1 MASQLQ
7 QALRSLCCNTPWKYA
22 VFWKLT
28 RRARMMLTWED
39 AYYDNDGFP
48 EKKSPGSTAGNLHDG
63 HYSNTRLGVAVAKMS
78 YHVYSLGEGIVG
90 QVAVTGKYLWLSA
103 DKGAAISS
111 LAPEHCDGWQAQFS
125 AGIKTIVVAAVAPH
139 GVVQLGSL
147 DIIPEDLSVVKHIGD
162 VFSALQELMSSCLQ
176 SSMQN
181 SMENSCLSEI
191 STRTSGPEVFQD
203 CISNLG
209 RSVCED
215 GRNMW
220 SPLYTSVEKSVDHSG
235 IFSQTGSHP
244 NKILEVVDNQGLHG
258 TAVQG
263 SDDCDN
269 LLLPNCGS
277 SIINNQEEGQ
287 MWAETDPNFEGQTR
301 NLRVLGKGSVYKTE
315 PTLRNDA
322 SIGSVSYDAGK
333 VTERRQP
340 NRSNLASEAYNGQTG
355 MLGLLDL
362 PNAYPDNCAET
373 NLSLETECNYTMR
386 TPFRFCAGYELYE
399 ALGPVFQK
407 ENSSKDWEAGNRE
420 EMAVEMLEGI
430 GSSNLLTN
438 NTGNEHLLEAVIA
451 NVNRHDNDCNSVKSF
466 CKSVDSLLTTEIS
479 AEPCSSDIGTISSTC
494 YSFGRETLNSF
505 NSSGTCGVRSSRG
518 FSSTSCSRGSGHVER
533 PLEPVKMHKKR
544 ARPGESCRPR
554 PRDRQLIQ
562 DRIKELRELV
572 PNGSKCSI
580 DSLLERTI
588 KHMLFMQNVTK
599 HADKLSKCSASKFY
613 WLRCIEHVQLA
624 DKESG
629 TCGTSSHEVGSSWAV
644 EVGHNQKV
652 CPMRVENLGM
662 NGQMLV
668 EIFEDGRHFLD
679 IAEAIRSLGLTILKG
694 LSEVYGERMHM
705 CFVVEG
711 QNDRTLHRMDVLW
724 SLMQLLQAKINI

>member
-22 VFWKLT
+22 VFWKLSH
-28 RRARMMLTWED
+28 RARMMLTWED

-48 EKKSPGSTAGNLHDG
+48 EKKSPGSTAGNLYDG
-63 HYSNTRLGVAVAKMS
+63 HYSNNYLGVAVAKMS

-90 QVAVTGKYLWLSA
+90 QVAITGKHLWLSL
-103 DKGAAISS
+103 DKGAAITS
-111 LAPEHCDGWQAQFS
+111 LAPEHRDGWQAQFS

-147 DIIPEDLSVVKHIGD
+147 DSIPEDLRVIKHIRD
-162 VFSALQELMSSCLQ
+162 VFSELQELMASCLR

-191 STRTSGPEVFQD
+191 STRTSGSEVFQD
-203 CISNLG
+203 CVNNLG

-215 GRNMW
+215 GRTMW
-220 SPLYTSVEKSVDHSG
+220 SPLYTSVEKYADHSC
-235 IFSQTGSHP
+235 IFSHPGGYP
-244 NKILEVVDNQGLHG
+244 NKILEVVNNQGLHE
-258 TAVQG
+258 TAVHG
-263 SDDCDN
+263 SDDSEN
-269 LLLPNCGS
+269 LLPTSCES
-277 SIINNQEEGQ
+277 SIIKHQKEGK
-287 MWAETDPNFEGQTR
+287 MWEETDPKFDGQTSD
-301 NLRVLGKGSVYKTE
+301 LRVLGKGSVDKSE
-315 PTLRNDA
+315 PTFRNDA
-322 SIGSVSYDAGK
+322 SIGSVSYDAGQ
-333 VTERRQP
+333 VTECPQP
-340 NRSNLASEAYNGQTG
+340 NRNNLASEAYNDQNGL
-355 MLGLLDL
+355 LGLSDL
-362 PNAYPDNCAET
+362 PNAYADKCFET
-373 NLSLETECNYTMR
+373 QCNDTMH

-407 ENSSKDWEAGNRE
+407 GNSSKDWEAGKRE

-430 GSSNLLTN
+430 GTSNLLMS

-451 NVNRHDNDCNSVKSF
+451 NVNRPDNDCNSVKSF
-466 CKSVDSLLTTEIS
+466 CKSVDSLLTTEMT
-479 AEPCSSDIGTISSTC
+479 AEPCSSDIGTISSTG
-494 YSFGRETLNSF
+494 YSFDRETLNSF
-505 NSSGTCGVRSSRG
+505 NSSGTCSIRSSRG
-518 FSSTSCSRGSGHVER
+518 FSSTSCSRGSGYVER

-588 KHMLFMQNVTK
+588 KHMLFMQSVTK
-599 HADKLSKCSASKFY
+599 HADKLSKCSASK
-613 WLRCIEHVQLA
+613 LV

-629 TCGTSSHEVGSSWAV
+629 ICGSSSHEVGSSWAV
-644 EVGHNQKV
+644 EVGNNKKV

-668 EIFEDGRHFLD
+668 EIFEDGSHFLD

-694 LSEVYGERMHM
+694 LAEACGERKRM

-711 QNDRTLHRMDVLW
+711 QNDRTLHRMDILW
-724 SLMQLLQAKINI
+724 SLMQLLQAKINV

>member
-1 MASQLQ
+1 MASKLQ

-28 RRARMMLTWED
+28 HRARMMLTWED

-48 EKKSPGSTAGNLHDG
+48 VKKSPGSTAGNLYDG
-63 HYSNTRLGVAVAKMS
+63 HYSNNHLGVAVAKMS

-90 QVAVTGKYLWLSA
+90 EVAITGKHLWLSA
-103 DKGAAISS
+103 DKVAAITS

-147 DIIPEDLSVVKHIGD
+147 DSIPEDLRAIKHIRD
-162 VFSALQELMSSCLQ
+162 VFSELQELMASCLR
-176 SSMQN
+176 SSMQH

-191 STRTSGPEVFQD
+191 STRTSGSEVFQD
-203 CISNLG
+203 CVNNLG

-220 SPLYTSVEKSVDHSG
+220 SPLYTSVEKSVDHSC
-235 IFSQTGSHP
+235 IFSQSGDYP
-244 NKILEVVDNQGLHG
+244 NKILEVVNNQGLHR
-258 TAVQG
+258 TSVQG
-263 SDDCDN
+263 SDDSEN
-269 LLLPNCGS
+269 LLPASCES
-277 SIINNQEEGQ
+277 SIIKHQEEGQ
-287 MWAETDPNFEGQTR
+287 MWEETDPKFEGQTS
-301 NLRVLGKGSVYKTE
+301 NLRVLGKGSVDKRE
-315 PTLRNDA
+315 PTFRSDA
-322 SIGSVSYDAGK
+322 SIGSVSYDTGQ
-333 VTERRQP
+333 VTQCPQP
-340 NRSNLASEAYNGQTG
+340 NRNNLASEAYNDRNG
-355 MLGLLDL
+355 MLGLSDL
-362 PNAYPDNCAET
+362 PNAYAAKCAET
-373 NLSLETECNYTMR
+373 NLGFETECNDPMHTS
-386 TPFRFCAGYELYE
+386 FRFCAGYELYE

-407 ENSSKDWEAGNRE
+407 GNSSKDWEAGKRE
-420 EMAVEMLEGI
+420 EMAVDMLEGI
-430 GSSNLLTN
+430 GTSSLVMS

-451 NVNRHDNDCNSVKSF
+451 NVNRHDNDCSSVKSF
-466 CKSVDSLLTTEIS
+466 CKSVDSLLTTEIT
-479 AEPCSSDIGTISSTC
+479 AKPCSSDIGTISSTG
-494 YSFGRETLNSF
+494 YSFDRETLNSF
-505 NSSGTCGVRSSRG
+505 NSSGTCSIRSSRG
-518 FSSTSCSRGSGHVER
+518 LSSTSCSRGSGHAER

-562 DRIKELRELV
+562 DRIKELRDLV

-588 KHMLFMQNVTK
+588 KHMLFMQSVTK
-599 HADKLSKCSASKFY
+599 HADKLSKCSASK
-613 WLRCIEHVQLA
+613 LVDE
-624 DKESG
+624 ESVI
-629 TCGTSSHEVGSSWAV
+629 CGSSSHEVGSSWAV
-644 EVGHNQKV
+644 EVGNNQKI

-668 EIFEDGRHFLD
+668 EIFEDGSHFLD
-679 IAEAIRSLGLTILKG
+679 IAEAIRSLGLTILNG
-694 LSEVYGERMHM
+694 QAEACGERTRM

-724 SLMQLLQAKINI
+724 SLMQLLQAKINM

>member
-1 MASQLQ
+1 MANQLQ

-28 RRARMMLTWED
+28 HRARMMLTWED

-48 EKKSPGSTAGNLHDG
+48 EKTSPGSTSGNLHDG
-63 HYSNTRLGVAVAKMS
+63 HYSNNRLGVAVAKMS

-90 QVAVTGKYLWLSA
+90 QVAITGKHLWLSA
-103 DKGAAISS
+103 DTGATITS

-147 DIIPEDLSVVKHIGD
+147 DSIPEDSRVVKLIRD
-162 VFSALQELMSSCLQ
+162 VFSELLESMASCLQ

-191 STRTSGPEVFQD
+191 STRTSGSEFFQV
-203 CISNLG
+203 CANNLG
-209 RSVCED
+209 RNVCED

-220 SPLYTSVEKSVDHSG
+220 SPLYTSVKKSFDHSC
-235 IFSQTGSHP
+235 IFSQPGSYP
-244 NKILEVVDNQGLHG
+244 NKILEVVNKQGLHE

-263 SDDCDN
+263 SGHCEN
-269 LLLPNCGS
+269 LLPPSCES
-277 SIINNQEEGQ
+277 SLIKHQEEGQ
-287 MWAETDPNFEGQTR
+287 MWEENDQKFEGQSS
-301 NLRVLGKGSVYKTE
+301 NSRVLGKGSVDKAK
-315 PTLRNDA
+315 PTFRNNG
-322 SIGSVSYDAGK
+322 SNESVSYDAGQ
-333 VTERRQP
+333 VTERTVP
-340 NRSNLASEAYNGQTG
+340 YKNDLSSAAYNDRNGV
-355 MLGLLDL
+355 LGVPDL
-362 PNAYPDNCAET
+362 PNAYPDKCAEK
-373 NLSLETECNYTMR
+373 NLGFETECNYTMH
-386 TPFRFCAGYELYE
+386 TPFRFFAGYELFE

-407 ENSSKDWEAGNRE
+407 GNSSNDWEAGNRE
-420 EMAVEMLEGI
+420 EMAVEMLEEI
-430 GSSNLLTN
+430 GTSSLLKSS
-438 NTGNEHLLEAVIA
+438 TGQEHLLEAVIA
-451 NVNRHDNDCNSVKSF
+451 NVNRHDNDSSSVKSF
-466 CKSVDSLLTTEIS
+466 CKSVDSLLTTEITV
-479 AEPCSSDIGTISSTC
+479 EPCNSGIGTISSTG
-494 YSFGRETLNSF
+494 YSFDRETLNSF
-505 NSSGTCGVRSSRG
+505 NSSGVCSIQSSRG

-533 PLEPVKMHKKR
+533 PLEPTKMHKKR

-588 KHMLFMQNVTK
+588 KHMVFMQSITK
-599 HADKLSKCSASKFY
+599 HAEKLKKCSASK
-613 WLRCIEHVQLA
+613 LVA
-624 DKESG
+624 KELGISG
-629 TCGTSSHEVGSSWAV
+629 SSSHEHGSSWAM
-644 EVGHNQKV
+644 EVGSNLKV
-652 CPMRVENLGM
+652 CPMRVENLSM

-668 EIFEDGRHFLD
+668 EIFEDGSHFLD
-679 IAEAIRSLGLTILKG
+679 IAEAIRSLNLTILKG
-694 LSEVYGERMHM
+694 VAEACGERTRM

-724 SLMQLLQAKINI
+724 SLMQKLQAKISM

>member
-1 MASQLQ
+1 
-7 QALRSLCCNTPWKYA
+7 
-22 VFWKLT
+22 
-28 RRARMMLTWED
+28 MMLTWED

-48 EKKSPGSTAGNLHDG
+48 EKKSPSSTAGNLHDG
-63 HYSNTRLGVAVAKMS
+63 HYSNNRLGVSVAKMS

-90 QVAVTGKYLWLSA
+90 QVAITGKHLWLSA
-103 DKGAAISS
+103 DKGAALTS

-147 DIIPEDLSVVKHIGD
+147 DSIPEDLRVVKCIRD
-162 VFSALQELMSSCLQ
+162 VFSELQELMASCLQ

-181 SMENSCLSEI
+181 SMENSCLSEM
-191 STRTSGPEVFQD
+191 STRTSGSEVLED
-203 CISNLG
+203 CINNLG
-209 RSVCED
+209 RSVCEY

-220 SPLYTSVEKSVDHSG
+220 SPLYTSVEKSADHSC
-235 IFSQTGSHP
+235 IFLQPGSYP
-244 NKILEVVDNQGLHG
+244 NKKLEVVNYQGLHEI
-258 TAVQG
+258 AVQG
-263 SDDCDN
+263 SDDSEN
-269 LLLPNCGS
+269 LLPPSCES
-277 SIINNQEEGQ
+277 SIIKHQEEGQ
-287 MWAETDPNFEGQTR
+287 MRTETDPKFEGKTS
-301 NLRVLGKGSVYKTE
+301 NLRVLGKGSVDKTY
-315 PTLRNDA
+315 PTFRNDA
-322 SIGSVSYDAGK
+322 SIGSVSYDAGQ
-333 VTERRQP
+333 VTECPQP
-340 NRSNLASEAYNGQTG
+340 NRNNLASEVYNDRNG
-355 MLGLLDL
+355 MSGLSDL
-362 PNAYPDNCAET
+362 PNAYPDKCAET
-373 NLSLETECNYTMR
+373 NLGFETECNYTMH

-407 ENSSKDWEAGNRE
+407 GNSSKDWEAGNWE
-420 EMAVEMLEGI
+420 EMDVEMHEGI
-430 GSSNLLTN
+430 GSSSLLMS

-451 NVNRHDNDCNSVKSF
+451 NVNRHDNDSSSVKSF
-466 CKSVDSLLTTEIS
+466 CKSVDSLLTTEIT
-479 AEPCSSDIGTISSTC
+479 AEPCSSDIGTINSTG
-494 YSFGRETLNSF
+494 YSFDRETLNSF
-505 NSSGTCGVRSSRG
+505 NSSGTCSIRSSRG

-533 PLEPVKMHKKR
+533 PPVKMHKKR
-544 ARPGESCRPR
+544 AKPGESCRPR

-588 KHMLFMQNVTK
+588 KHMLFMQSVTK
-599 HADKLSKCSASKFY
+599 HADKLSKCSASK
-613 WLRCIEHVQLA
+613 LV

-629 TCGTSSHEVGSSWAV
+629 VCGSSSHEVGSSWAV
-644 EVGHNQKV
+644 EVGNNQKV

-668 EIFEDGRHFLD
+668 EIFEDGSHFLD

-694 LSEVYGERMHM
+694 LAEAYGERTRM

-724 SLMQLLQAKINI
+724 SLMQLLQAKINV